1 MNRVMTRS
9 SLASLLLL
17 LATAGCS
24 TAPKT
29 TVQRSELEGQ
39 AAQQIASARANDP
52 TLQPFFENSA
62 GYAVFPS
69 VGKGGLVVGGAYG
82 KGVLYEKGRPV
93 AFCDITQLS
102 VGAQIGGQGY
112 TEFVFFE
119 TPSALANFKAGD
131 YTLAAQ
137 ATAVALKAGAGANA
151 KYSNSVAVFTMDE
164 SGLMGEA
171 TVAGQRFDVVPL
183 NQPTAPPPAQQQPMD
198 QAPMGH

>member
-1 MNRVMTRS
+1 MNRVLFRS
-9 SLASLLLL
+9 SLAG
-17 LATAGCS
+17 LAFLIAAAGCS

-29 TVQRSELEGQ
+29 TAERSTLESE
-39 AAQQIASARANDP
+39 AAQQIAAARASDP
-52 TLQPFFENSA
+52 TLQPFFDNAA
-62 GYAVFPS
+62 GYAVFPT

-119 TPSALANFKAGD
+119 TPRALADFKAGD

-151 KYSNSVAVFTMDE
+151 KYSNSVAVFTMDQ

-171 TVAGQRFDVVPL
+171 TVAGQKFDVVPMD
-183 NQPTAPPPAQQQPMD
+183 QPTAPPPAEKQPMD
-198 QAPMGH
+198 QAPMK